1 MFYTLIL
8 SLEYKRYKDPA
19 TVSIMVNEKII
30 DSFDVD
36 HDKNR
41 TTKMLS
47 YLEKSCLEKICLL
60 NYLKCF
66 NVIITRWLRLYY
78 YKK

>member
-47 YLEKSCLEKICLL
+47 YLEKSCLEKKL
-60 NYLKCF
+60 
-66 NVIITRWLRLYY
+66 
-78 YKK
+78 